1 LYNGGFQQ
9 KEIAMAKIVLTFTD
23 NDDGTFAL
31 DIQTDTVIDG
41 PEAMTPA
48 VRAATYALVAVKD
61 ASDSLVAS

>member
-1 LYNGGFQQ
+1 
-9 KEIAMAKIVLTFTD
+9 MAKIVLTFTD

-48 VRAATYALVAVKD
+48 VRAATYALVAVKG
-61 ASDSLVAS
+61 ASDSLAES